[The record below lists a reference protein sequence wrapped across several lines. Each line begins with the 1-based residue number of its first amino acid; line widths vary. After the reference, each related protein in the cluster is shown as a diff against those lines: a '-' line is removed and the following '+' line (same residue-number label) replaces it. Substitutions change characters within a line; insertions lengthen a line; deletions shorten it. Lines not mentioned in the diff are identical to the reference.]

1 VLRPAALA
9 AVLTLL
15 AATSASAQGPLSLA
29 EALATADRGAWAN
42 RIARGTAAADRA
54 RTLAPTKGILP
65 TARIE
70 AGFVRTTDPIGA
82 FGTTLRQ
89 RAVTPAAFDPQR
101 LNFPDAV
108 NNWQSALVLEAP
120 LFNGDAWAGRAA
132 ATRAADASD
141 AGAEWTRTSTRADV
155 VKAYYGGVLAAEKV
169 ATLEAATRAARASVE
184 QVRSMVREG
193 LVTKADLLL
202 AEVRAGEL
210 EADLA
215 EARAGA
221 ASARQQLAL
230 ALGRAAAEAPLL
242 PDALPSG
249 SHLRRVVADDTL
261 PHDAFVA
268 ARRADVGAARRGL
281 DAASADAWRARATL
295 LPRLNAFA
303 RYDWNSPSTLYDG
316 RNNWT
321 VGVMAS
327 WALFNGAADVADVQ
341 GTRARAAA
349 ARAGAEAAAA
359 KAELEADVSRTA
371 LVVALQRLAIAEQ
384 GALQSAEAHRLVQ
397 RRYEGGLATIAELL
411 GAQATRTGSA
421 LALSAARYGVI
432 AAAAARRQAIGADP
446 GSLVALE
453 QTAGVAAAGDQ
464 PDATA
469 TDDARDV
476 TSPPTPPSATPNP
489 SSR

>member
-1 VLRPAALA
+1 MPLSRPAPRAAATAAVATAAVVALAMAAAAPAAAQAPLALADALA
-9 AVLTLL
+9 A
-15 AATSASAQGPLSLA
+15 
-29 EALATADRGAWAN
+29 ADRGAWSN

-65 TARIE
+65 TARVE
-70 AGFVRTTDPIGA
+70 AGVVRTTDPIGA

-108 NNWQSALVLEAP
+108 SNVLSGLVLEAP
-120 LFNGDAWAGRAA
+120 LFNGDAWAGRTAA
-132 ATRAADASD
+132 SRAADASD
-141 AGAEWTRTSTRADV
+141 ANAEWTRTSTRADV

-169 ATLEAATRAARASVE
+169 ATLDAALRAARAGVE

-193 LVTKADLLL
+193 LVTRADLLL

-215 EARAGA
+215 EARADA
-221 ASARQQLAL
+221 TSARQQLAL
-230 ALGRAAAEAPLL
+230 AMGRAAADAPRL
-242 PDALPSG
+242 PEVLPG
-249 SHLRRVVADDTL
+249 SAQLRRVVADDTL
-261 PHDAFVA
+261 PHDARVA

-281 DAASADAWRARATL
+281 DAASADARRARATL

-303 RYDWNSPSTLYDG
+303 RYDWNSPTTLYDG

-321 VGVMAS
+321 VGVLAS

-349 ARAGAEAAAA
+349 ARAGAEAAEA
-359 KAELEADVSRTA
+359 KAELEADVTRAA

-384 GALQSAEAHRLVQ
+384 GAVQSAEAHRLVQ

-411 GAQATRTGSA
+411 GAEATRTASA
-421 LALSAARYGVI
+421 LALSGARYGVI
-432 AAAAARRQAIGADP
+432 AAAASRRQALGADP
-446 GSLVALE
+446 GTLAALDDPI
-453 QTAGVAAAGDQ
+453 AI
-464 PDATA
+464 AT
-469 TDDARDV
+469 TR
-476 TSPPTPPSATPNP
+476 
-489 SSR
+489 